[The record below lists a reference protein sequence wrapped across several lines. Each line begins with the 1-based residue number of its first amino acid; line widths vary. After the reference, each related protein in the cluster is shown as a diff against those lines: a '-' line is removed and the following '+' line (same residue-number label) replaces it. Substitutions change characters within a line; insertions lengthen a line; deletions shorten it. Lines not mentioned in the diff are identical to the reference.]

1 MRPRGQ
7 HARGLLGYLLF
18 GLRNESIE
26 AFAGMRTADWDL
38 DFPEGCVQLSSPV
51 YVDCRPSSNG
61 KVIFRS
67 FHASFSDSSPGI
79 QPTFGVKI
87 FIYGCQSRMRRCLC
101 CNLAP
106 QSRERRTA
114 LGGLVPQPCCPIPAF
129 QSKHFLGLI
138 SVNDLPY
145 KIDGLRLT
153 RFELAT
159 TAGLQGKIIVVA
171 MAYPGSP
178 YAPPP
183 VRMAAV

>member
-1 MRPRGQ
+1 MIPTALEPTWKPAEKQQARIHTRPRGQ
-7 HARGLLGYLLF
+7 HARGLSGYVLF

-87 FIYGCQSRMRRCLC
+87 FIYGVPVTDEAM
-101 CNLAP
+101 
-106 QSRERRTA
+106 
-114 LGGLVPQPCCPIPAF
+114 LVLQFGTP
-129 QSKHFLGLI
+129 
-138 SVNDLPY
+138 V
-145 KIDGLRLT
+145 
-153 RFELAT
+153 
-159 TAGLQGKIIVVA
+159 AGE
-171 MAYPGSP
+171 
-178 YAPPP
+178 
-183 VRMAAV
+183 